1 MQLILFI
8 GHHKV
13 GSSALQTY
21 LARNALPLLRRGIL
35 YPAVEAQGLS
45 ALLAAA
51 LAGKDQPAGAIPVNY
66 REAHNAL
73 AFGMMH
79 AHAPDRHHVP
89 ALHQGL
95 PPAADMLVA
104 IRRQIEEFRPET
116 LILAA
121 EVFANFGAAAPT
133 LIEDLAAAIAPDTV
147 RLTASLRR
155 VDDYMISWHAQRLRF
170 GQKPRSLPEGAV
182 GHYMRSIHFNY
193 RQMIEPWIA
202 RLPGAGLRLR
212 GYDQVLAAGG
222 AVQDFLAGH
231 GIDPVPGGPAEP
243 RVNAGLHRGLIEI
256 ARQANLL
263 LTPAEA
269 HESFLALLHLGD
281 RLGLPPAR
289 EVEMYGAGLRREI
302 HDRFAPIADW
312 LDGVAGGPVLTETAD
327 LLRVRPLHEHE
338 VNRLALERIRDG
350 HLALFPPAAQEMLR
364 ALELAPNFPQP
375 TPA

>member
-45 ALLAAA
+45 TLLAAA
-51 LAGKDQPAGAIPVNY
+51 LAGEDQVAGNIPVNY

-79 AHAPDRHHVP
+79 AHAPDRHAIP

-95 PPAADMLVA
+95 PPAADMLTS
-104 IRRQIEEFRPET
+104 IRRQIEAFRPGT
-116 LILAA
+116 VILAA
-121 EVFANFGAAAPT
+121 EVFANFGAAAPK
-133 LIEDLAAAIAPDTV
+133 LIEDLARAIGADAVQVAAT
-147 RLTASLRR
+147 LRR

-182 GHYMRSIHFNY
+182 GHYLRSIHFNY
-193 RQMIEPWIA
+193 RQMIAPWID
-202 RLPGAGLRLR
+202 RLPGATLRLR

-231 GIDPVPGGPAEP
+231 GIAPVPGSAAEP

-256 ARQANLL
+256 ARQANSAL
-263 LTPAEA
+263 PAAEA
-269 HESFLALLHLGD
+269 HETFLALLHLGG
-281 RLGLPPAR
+281 RLDLPPAR
-289 EVEMYGAGLRREI
+289 EIEMYGAALRREI
-302 HDRFAPIADW
+302 HAQFAPIAAW
-312 LDGVAGGPVLTETAD
+312 LDDVAGGPVLADTDD
-327 LLRVRPLHEHE
+327 LLRVLPLHEHA
-338 VNRLALERIRDG
+338 VNRLALDRIRAG
-350 HLALFPPAAQEMLR
+350 HLALFPPAAQEWLQG
-364 ALELAPNFPQP
+364 LDLAPNFPQD
-375 TPA
+375 